1 MAGWQGD
8 YCTLAQLKAQVR
20 VTDAADDTAFSAAIT
35 AASRAIDH
43 ECGRQFG
50 VVSPAVARTYTQDCA
65 YRIEGQ
71 PAVPIDDLSSVTGL
85 AVTIDEDDSGAYA
98 TALTIDEDFTL
109 WPYNAAADGRPWTHL
124 LMLGRSSYYWPRY
137 PNAIKVTGLFGWTAV
152 PAVVTS
158 ACLIQAARFF
168 VRRDASFGIAGSPE
182 MGNEMRLL
190 DRLDPDVA
198 VLLSSVKRHWGA
210 V

>member
-1 MAGWQGD
+1 MAWKPD
-8 YCTLAQLKAQVR
+8 YTTLPLLKAQVR
-20 VTDAADDTAFSAAIT
+20 VTDTADDVAFAASIT

-50 VVSPAVARTYTQDCA
+50 VLAVAAARTYTQDCE
-65 YRIEGQ
+65 YYIDGR
-71 PAVPIDDLSSVTGL
+71 PALPIDDLSSVTGL
-85 AVTIDEDDSGAYA
+85 VVAIDESDLGTYS
-98 TALTIDEDFTL
+98 TTLTIGTDFTP
-109 WPYNAAADGRPWTHL
+109 WPYNALADGKPYTHL
-124 LMLGRSSYYWPRY
+124 LTRSTSGYWWPGY
-137 PNAIKVTGLFGWTAV
+137 ANAIRVTGLFGWPSV
-152 PAVVTS
+152 PAVVGS

-182 MGNEMRLL
+182 LGNEMRLL

-198 VLLSSVKRHWGA
+198 VLLSSVKRYWGA

>member
-1 MAGWQGD
+1 MSWKPD
-8 YCTLAQLKAQVR
+8 YVTLAALKAQVR
-20 VTDAADDTAFSAAIT
+20 VDDTADDPALAAAIT

-50 VVSPAVARTYTQDCA
+50 LVTPAVARTYTADCS
-65 YRIEGQ
+65 YYLDGR
-71 PAVPIDDLSSVTGL
+71 PALPIDDLSSVFDLVVETDVDDTG
-85 AVTIDEDDSGAYA
+85 TYA
-98 TALTIDEDFTL
+98 TELIEATDYVL

-124 LMLGRSSYYWPRY
+124 LMRSGSVYAWPHYANSIR
-137 PNAIKVTGLFGWTAV
+137 VTGLFGWPAV

-182 MGNEMRLL
+182 LGNEMRLL

>member
-1 MAGWQGD
+1 MADWQGD
-8 YCTLAQLKAQVR
+8 YCTLEQLKLQVR
-20 VTDAADDTAFSAAIT
+20 VADDVDDDAFEAAIT

-50 VVSPAVARTYTQDCA
+50 VYASAVGRTYTLPCD
-65 YRIEGQ
+65 YWIDGQ
-71 PAVPIDDLSSVTGL
+71 SAVPIDDLSSATDLVVTL
-85 AVTIDEDDSGAYA
+85 DEDDTGGYA
-98 TALTIDEDFTL
+98 TTLTIYDDFTP
-109 WPYNAAADGRPWTHL
+109 WPYNALADGRPWTHL
-124 LMLGRSSYYWPRY
+124 LMLGRSSYSWPRY
-137 PNAIKVTGLFGWTAV
+137 PNAISVEGKWGWAAV
-152 PAVVTS
+152 PAVVTQ

-182 MGNEMRLL
+182 LGNELRLL

-198 VLLSSVKRHWGA
+198 VLLSGVKRHWGA

>member
-1 MAGWQGD
+1 MAWKPD
-8 YCTLAQLKAQVR
+8 YTTLALLKAQVR
-20 VTDAADDTAFSAAIT
+20 VTDTADDVAFAAAIT

-50 VVSPAVARTYTQDCA
+50 VVSPAVSRTYSADCN
-65 YRIEGQ
+65 YWIDGQ
-71 PAVPIDDLSSVTGL
+71 AAVSIDDLSHSAGL
-85 AVTIDEDDSGAYA
+85 GVDLDEDDSGGFA
-98 TALTIDEDFTL
+98 TSLTINVDYSL
-109 WPYNAAADGRPWTHL
+109 WPYNAFADGKPWTHL
-124 LMLGRSSYYWPRY
+124 LLKSASAYSWPRY
-137 PNAIKVTGLFGWTAV
+137 PNAILVTGLFGWAAV
-152 PAVVTS
+152 PAVVSS

-168 VRRDASFGIAGSPE
+168 VRRDSSYGIAGSPE

-198 VLLSSVKRHWGA
+198 LMLSSVKRYWGA